1 MRGLQSL
8 FGLPSNPFFRSL
20 FGATL
25 IGFSAA
31 MADPV
36 CRQAF
41 WTRLVQFSN
50 AVSLHRVESQAQT
63 LSYRETITQKS
74 VSVVL
79 VLDLS
84 WSMSHMAS
92 EERVKLEALKESS
105 THLFTTL
112 EKVHADHQT
121 AQHAIGSAVTVIN
134 SRYTEKSN
142 NGLHET
148 REDTLAEMKDLYL
161 DIEPNTADA
170 FKAGLDFLSKDGKLT
185 SQQNRVLVFMSDGV
199 NANASDA
206 KRTLKLCNKAKRE
219 GITIYSV
226 AFEGTEEGKALLKAC
241 ASNDNEAEACHETHY
256 FDTHSDNELKRAFE
270 EIGRG

>member
-20 FGATL
+20 FGSTL

-31 MADPV
+31 MVDPV

-41 WTRLVQFSN
+41 WSRLVQFSN

-63 LSYRETITQKS
+63 LSSKDAITQNS
-74 VSVVL
+74 ISVVL

-84 WSMSHMAS
+84 WSMSHMS
-92 EERVKLEALKESS
+92 LEERVTLQALKESS
-105 THLFTTL
+105 THFFTTL
-112 EKVHADHQT
+112 EKDYEDHQT
-121 AQHAIGSAVTVIN
+121 TQHSIGSAVTVIN
-134 SRYTEKSN
+134 SRYTEESN
-142 NGLHET
+142 DGLHGTTEGT
-148 REDTLAEMKDLYL
+148 IAEMKDLYL
-161 DIEPNTADA
+161 DVEPNTAEA
-170 FKAGLDFLSKDGKLT
+170 FKAGLDLLSKDRKLT
-185 SQQNRVLVFMSDGV
+185 SEQNRVLVFMSDGV

-241 ASNDNEAEACHETHY
+241 ASNDNQAGACHETHY
-256 FDTHSDNELKRAFE
+256 FDTQNDNELKRAFE